1 MESAE
6 PRGTNWKLQVAIVL
20 VTTVLVL
27 QHTKQAL
34 LPASQTKV
42 VWAAELAIIA
52 GALMLQS
59 GIWRDSDW
67 SAEQSRLGT
76 LANNFYEPRRE
87 ALINGFAVG
96 VGVLLS
102 LWWATATWSVLF
114 YGMRRGA
121 VSRGLFDF
129 EIAAVVGAATGGVVG
144 AVIGLGI
151 GEWWERRHRRQR
163 LSRAH
168 HA

>member
-1 MESAE
+1 MAPAESHA
-6 PRGTNWKLQVAIVL
+6 TNWKVQAAIVL

-34 LPASQTKV
+34 LPAAQTKV
-42 VWAAELAIIA
+42 LWAAELAVVA
-52 GALMLQS
+52 GALVLQS
-59 GIWRDSDW
+59 GLWRDRNW

-76 LANNFYEPRRE
+76 LANNFYEPRRD

-102 LWWATATWSVLF
+102 LWWAIATWSVVF
-114 YGMRRGA
+114 YGARRG
-121 VSRGLFDF
+121 VVGRGLFDF
-129 EIAAVVGAATGGVVG
+129 EIAAAVGAATGGVVG

-151 GEWWERRHRRQR
+151 GAWWERRHRRQR
-163 LSRAH
+163 LARAH

>member
-1 MESAE
+1 VAPAESRA
-6 PRGTNWKLQVAIVL
+6 TNWKLQAAIVL

-34 LPASQTKV
+34 LPAVQTKV
-42 VWAAELAIIA
+42 LWAAELAIIA
-52 GALMLQS
+52 GALLLQS
-59 GIWRDSDW
+59 GLWRDTDW

-96 VGVLLS
+96 GGLLFS
-102 LWWATATWSVLF
+102 LWWAVATWSVVF
-114 YGMRRGA
+114 FAARRG
-121 VSRGLFDF
+121 VVGRGLFDF
-129 EIAAVVGAATGGVVG
+129 EIAAAVGAATGGVVG

-163 LSRAH
+163 LARAH